1 MLNLYKKLAAF
12 EDVFVVVV
20 FASLNTFSVECDA
33 LQLEHEIVGDAASK
47 RIAYPHRSHG
57 AVILFLFFV
66 LRVCAS
72 CVRARARVFSLSL
85 SLSLFFFVRRERGD
99 THIRKKR
106 RRNRSSLFSVC
117 VDKCATSRE
126 KIHSEAFFSR
136 FEKKPQRDA
145 EAEEKRERERDLKK
159 EKKREKENWQ
169 RRANARSVHGVRERE
184 RERERERDAEEKRRA
199 FFNITLF
206 IFARAVS

>member
-72 CVRARARVFSLSL
+72 CARARACLLSLSL
-85 SLSLFFFVRRERGD
+85 SLSLFFCEEG
-99 THIRKKR
+99 KR
-106 RRNRSSLFSVC
+106 RHTHSKKKKKKQKFSLFRVC
-117 VDKCATSRE
+117 R
-126 KIHSEAFFSR
+126 
-136 FEKKPQRDA
+136 
-145 EAEEKRERERDLKK
+145 
-159 EKKREKENWQ
+159 
-169 RRANARSVHGVRERE
+169 
-184 RERERERDAEEKRRA
+184 
-199 FFNITLF
+199 
-206 IFARAVS
+206 